1 MVLKGN
7 APGVSMILIAKLSL
21 VSLISPPGAVSV
33 VGGGAT
39 QSQNVAADWI
49 VIPFSLSNSIES
61 ILAPT
66 PSRPLTSWISLTLP
80 V

>member
-1 MVLKGN
+1 MGN
-7 APGVSMILIAKLSL
+7 VPGVSMMLIAKLSFS
-21 VSLISPPGAVSV
+21 VGSSVPVASFAGA
-33 VGGGAT
+33 GET
-39 QSQNVAADWI
+39 QSQKVAADWI

-66 PSRPLTSWISLTLP
+66 PSLPLTSWISLTRP